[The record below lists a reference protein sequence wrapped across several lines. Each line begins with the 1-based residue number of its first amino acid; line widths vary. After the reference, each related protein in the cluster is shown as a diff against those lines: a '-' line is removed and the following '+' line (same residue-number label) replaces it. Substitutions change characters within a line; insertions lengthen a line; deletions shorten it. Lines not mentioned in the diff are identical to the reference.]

1 MKFLHLSDLH
11 LGKRLNGVSLLEDQR
26 YILQQILSLTD
37 RADAVLI
44 AGDVYDKPVPPAEA
58 VTLFDCF
65 LTALAQKGKPV
76 LLIAGNHDSAQRLAF
91 GSSILAEGGV
101 HVSPVF
107 SGKPEP
113 VVLRDEWGE
122 VAVYLLPFLKAPY
135 VRPFFPEETLE
146 DTDSAIACVLGQLEL
161 DEKRRNV
168 LLAHQFISGAT
179 QCESEEVSIGGLDQ
193 VNVKHLERFDYVA
206 LGHLHTPQKLGR
218 DSVRYCGSPLKY
230 SFSEVKQQK
239 SALLVALEEKG
250 KVSVEELP
258 LAPLRDLKALRGSYD
273 ELTDR
278 RNYQTQNLENYYYI
292 TLTDEED
299 IPQAMARLQTIYP
312 NLLALNYDNRRTR
325 GQLDAPLRREQEETD
340 PMTLLDQ
347 FYEKRNGQPMTD
359 RQRQLARRLME
370 EIWEEDS

>member
-26 YILQQILSLTD
+26 YILKQITSQAD

-58 VTLFDCF
+58 VTLFDGF

-76 LLIAGNHDSAQRLAF
+76 LLISGNHDSAQRLAF
-91 GSSILAEGGV
+91 GGSILAGGGV

-107 SGKPEP
+107 AGKPEP
-113 VVLRDEWGE
+113 VVLSDEWGE
-122 VAVYLLPFLKAPY
+122 VAVYLMPFLKAAH

-146 DTDSAIACVLGQLEL
+146 DTDSAIACVLSQLEL
-161 DEKRRNV
+161 DENRRNV
-168 LLAHQFISGAT
+168 LVAHQFISGAC

-193 VNVKHLERFDYVA
+193 VNVKHLERFDYAA

-218 DSVRYCGSPLKY
+218 DNVRYCGSPLKY

-239 SALLVALEEKG
+239 NALLVTLKEKG
-250 KVSVEELP
+250 SVTVEELP
-258 LAPLRDLKALRGSYD
+258 LAPLHDLKALRGSYD

-278 RNYQTQNLENYYYI
+278 RNYQTQNLEDYYYI

-312 NLLALNYDNRRTR
+312 NLLALDYDNRRTR
-325 GQLDAPLRREQEETD
+325 GQLDAPLRREQEETN

-359 RQRQLARRLME
+359 RQRQLACRLME
-370 EIWEEDS
+370 EIWEEDA